1 MLVDLSIFKVSG
13 VVIPSAL
20 KRWKKKYLYVPE
32 TPTVTFRSH
41 FGVTPE
47 TESGSNVT
55 VIVAPGRR
63 ADEILAAVSLRM
75 FPEQEGMVQLV
86 VHGSPGIVPL
96 PSFGS
101 DAAILAPSREAF

>member
-1 MLVDLSIFKVSG
+1 MSG

-20 KRWKKKYLYVPE
+20 RRWKKKYLYVPL
-32 TPTVTFRSH
+32 TSTVTFRSH
-41 FGVTPE
+41 FGGVGE

-55 VIVAPGRR
+55 VIMAPGRR
-63 ADEILAAVSLRM
+63 ADEILAAVSPRNG
-75 FPEQEGMVQLV
+75 PEQEGMVQLV
-86 VHGSPGIVPL
+86 VQVSPGIAAL